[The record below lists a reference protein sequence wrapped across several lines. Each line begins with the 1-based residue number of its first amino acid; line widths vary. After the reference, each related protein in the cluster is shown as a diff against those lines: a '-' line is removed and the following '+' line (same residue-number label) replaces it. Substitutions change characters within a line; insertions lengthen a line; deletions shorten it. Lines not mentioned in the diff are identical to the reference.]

1 MKKGRTVKQAV
12 ELFESFRERKPTRIG
27 RVTLKVPTV
36 VAAMGYV
43 EGIDYRTTHGSKTEL
58 YHHDFAPGSRPL
70 LAVSADGRQIL
81 LLGGRYKWTER
92 GIVDRDHN
100 DREIENEGHG
110 KVIKPRKGN
119 PARTVI
125 DGAALAKMLSAE
137 LKAVKAGKIPV
148 RTPAQD
154 ALMAQ
159 YAAAL
164 RQVSQA
170 TYAAGKAAARKG
182 NPGLK
187 QKEVFA
193 QIRALGLTV
202 KRDEVGE
209 FRVTFKGV
217 PADRAEAMA
226 HYTDDLGDLLST
238 AQHMAKRG
246 VTGLPDSLTWEAD
259 E

>member
-43 EGIDYRTTHGSKTEL
+43 EGIDYRTTHGKKTEL

-81 LLGGRYKWTER
+81 LMGGRYKWTER
-92 GIVDRDHN
+92 GIVDRDRN
-100 DREIENEGHG
+100 DREIENEDHG

-119 PARTVI
+119 PARQVI
-125 DGAALAKMLSAE
+125 DGAALAKMLAAE

-170 TYAAGKAAARKG
+170 TYAAGKATAARKTNARAHG
-182 NPGLK
+182 KAVHVVDTGDGGRVEVWWDAYQKLYTLQRFDGDGYQVGPTQYQPKKPGAVADAADMAT
-187 QKEVFA
+187 QKW
-193 QIRALGLTV
+193 LDTM
-202 KRDEVGE
+202 
-209 FRVTFKGV
+209 T
-217 PADRAEAMA
+217 
-226 HYTDDLGDLLST
+226 
-238 AQHMAKRG
+238 
-246 VTGLPDSLTWEAD
+246 
-259 E
+259 